1 MSEATLRAMT
11 QETVDNYRQV
21 AEHAINAYRAGGHRL
36 LGLMSRNV
44 ERVTQRGAERLAPR
58 LAAAVRRTSDKMA
71 VAAAKG
77 IDAVSARSEQVVE
90 AGSTGVGQQLGRV
103 ADFVEGLEI
112 RYLAGGL
119 QAAARVSLTGA
130 RAALSLSET
139 LMARAQRF
147 TGATAEAPKRAARRA
162 PARRAAKPARAV
174 KAATKTAKKAVRARR
189 AA

>member
-1 MSEATLRAMT
+1 MSEASLRAMT

-21 AEHAINAYRAGGHRL
+21 AEHAISAYRAGGHRL

-44 ERVTQRGAERLAPR
+44 ERATQRGAERLAPR
-58 LAAAVRRTSDKMA
+58 LAAAVRRTSHK
-71 VAAAKG
+71 VTGAAAKG

-90 AGSTGVGQQLGRV
+90 ASSAGVGQQLGRV

-119 QAAARVSLTGA
+119 QAAARVSLSSA
-130 RAALSLSET
+130 RAALSLSEK
-139 LMARAQRF
+139 LMAGAERF
-147 TGATAEAPKRAARRA
+147 TGPVVAPKAARRA
-162 PARRAAKPARAV
+162 PVRRAAKKVVRS
-174 KAATKTAKKAVRARR
+174 AAKPAKKAARARR